1 MAEEQQT
8 SCIYQ
13 HRVCVKPSAI
23 FQLILSL
30 LMGHTALIFL
40 QEYFEFQ
47 ETHRSHI
54 FSTLSRKYH
63 AIGPLLIKVEGLVVS
78 TNTGRSPRLKQYYA
92 YWERRIFDALL
103 KVCLHMLMCV
113 CYVDMCVCVS

>member
-1 MAEEQQT
+1 
-8 SCIYQ
+8 
-13 HRVCVKPSAI
+13 
-23 FQLILSL
+23 
-30 LMGHTALIFL
+30 MGRTALIFL

-103 KVCLHMLMCV
+103 KVCLHTLMCV
-113 CYVDMCVCVS
+113 CAYVNMCV